1 MFWRLP
7 LTPRTARP
15 APGSPLTLRTALL
28 QGAALLLFVGVL
40 AFVGVQV
47 AAGIGRNN
55 INIDWSVLGR
65 RSQFTDGTNLGSLL
79 VGLWFTVRLALLSI
93 VLALLL
99 GTLVGVARL
108 SSNVVVRSAAAFY
121 VELFRNTP
129 LLIQIFFWNFAL
141 VAALP
146 REVRESLGT
155 LLGTLFGTG
164 PLLGEAV
171 LASIGALSIYTS
183 SYIAETVRAGIQSVP
198 RGQFEAAASLGLSST
213 QLLTKIILPQA
224 LRVVISPLGN
234 QFLNLT
240 KNSSLVSVIGV
251 GDLFYSNIQIQNY
264 EGQGFVAIVSV
275 TFGYLLLSLAIT
287 AALGL
292 VQRRLALPSR

>member
-1 MFWRLP
+1 V
-7 LTPRTARP
+7 
-15 APGSPLTLRTALL
+15 
-28 QGAALLLFVGVL
+28 LLLFVGVL
-40 AFVGVQV
+40 VFVGVQV

-213 QLLTKIILPQA
+213 QALVKIILPQA

-292 VQRRLALPSR
+292 VQRRLSLPSR

>member
-1 MFWRLP
+1 MTQRNNIFQ
-7 LTPRTARP
+7 
-15 APGSPLTLRTALL
+15 GVMLL
-28 QGAALLLFVGVL
+28 VFVGVL
-40 AFVGVQV
+40 VFIGVQV
-47 AAGIGRNN
+47 AAGIAQNK
-55 INIDWSVLGR
+55 INVDWSVLGHK
-65 RSQFTDGTNLGSLL
+65 SQFTDGTNLESLL
-79 VGLWFTVRLALLSI
+79 TGLWFTVRIALVSI

-108 SSNVVVRSAAAFY
+108 SSNPVVRGVSSFY

-141 VAALP
+141 VSALP
-146 REVRESLGT
+146 KGLREGLGSA
-155 LLGTLFGTG
+155 LGSFFNTG

-198 RGQFEAAASLGLSST
+198 KGQFEAASSLGLSGT
-213 QLLTKIILPQA
+213 QSLTRIILPQA
-224 LRVVISPLGN
+224 LRVVLPPLGN

-240 KNSSLVSVIGV
+240 KNSSLVSAIGV
-251 GDLFYSNIQIQNY
+251 GDLFYNNIQIQNY
-264 EGQGFVAIVSV
+264 EGQGFVAILSV
-275 TFGYLLLSLAIT
+275 TLGYAILSLTIT

-292 VQRRLALPSR
+292 INRRLSLPSR